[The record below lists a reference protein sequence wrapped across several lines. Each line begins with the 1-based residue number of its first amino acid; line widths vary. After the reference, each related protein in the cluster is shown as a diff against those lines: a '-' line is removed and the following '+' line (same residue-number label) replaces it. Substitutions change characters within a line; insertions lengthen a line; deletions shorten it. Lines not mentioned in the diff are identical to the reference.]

1 MRNEKKEIML
11 DEGKKGRLGTFAE
24 CDLDPKFKILK
35 DL

>member
-1 MRNEKKEIML
+1 ML